1 MGTRVGPWYVRRE
14 TRGLDF
20 RILGPL
26 EVSSESQPVPI
37 RGPRQR
43 ALLAILLLHAG
54 ETVSTD
60 RLIDLLWGETSP
72 AGARK
77 ALSVRVSELRKQLE
91 PAAHGADT
99 ILTRAPGYAI
109 ELVAQAEIARLE
121 ELRLGALEDR
131 IAADLA
137 LGRHAQLV
145 GELEA
150 LVSVHPLRERP
161 RGQLMLALHRCGRQ
175 VEA

>member
-1 MGTRVGPWYVRRE
+1 ME
-14 TRGLDF
+14 F

-26 EVSSESQPVPI
+26 EVYSEGRPVPI

-109 ELVAQAEIARLE
+109 ELEPEQLD
-121 ELRLGALEDR
+121 LGRFER
-131 IAADLA
+131 FSAADREA
-137 LGRHAQLV
+137 HHAGGPV
-145 GELEA
+145 DPPE
-150 LVSVHPLRERP
+150 
-161 RGQLMLALHRCGRQ
+161 
-175 VEA
+175 